1 MDSEAGLVY
10 PRWESGPIHPVAPAR
25 RHVKHSA
32 SEPRRG
38 SSRLQTQSCCTDIP
52 RMLWGVT
59 GITRAQA
66 RPALTTAPC
75 SPPRAGPRRPVA
87 SAGPGALKA
96 ASCAQ
101 CFVGEEGRHGQ
112 EMTHV
117 SWQLLCTRLCAQGVC
132 CWAGR
137 QLFAAPKKL
146 LISPPAWIS
155 LNQTLSPLGAA
166 QILAELRDPCCAGHC
181 PPPCTA
187 KLLQWAGKLRPERAR
202 PFPQATPP
210 PPG

>member
-10 PRWESGPIHPVAPAR
+10 PRWESGPIHPAAPAR
-25 RHVKHSA
+25 RHIKHSA

-117 SWQLLCTRLCAQGVC
+117 SWQLLCTRLCAQGVLLGGEAAIRCPQEAAYLPTRLDLIKPDSESPGC
-132 CWAGR
+132 C
-137 QLFAAPKKL
+137 P
-146 LISPPAWIS
+146 
-155 LNQTLSPLGAA
+155 
-166 QILAELRDPCCAGHC
+166 DPG
-181 PPPCTA
+181 
-187 KLLQWAGKLRPERAR
+187 
-202 PFPQATPP
+202 
-210 PPG
+210 